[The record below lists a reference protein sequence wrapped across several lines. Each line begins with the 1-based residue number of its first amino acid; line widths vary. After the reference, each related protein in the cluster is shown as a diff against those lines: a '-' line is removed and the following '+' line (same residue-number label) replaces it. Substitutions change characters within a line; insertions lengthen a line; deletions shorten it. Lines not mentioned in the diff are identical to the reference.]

1 MVRLGSG
8 LIVLIGL
15 VFTHPA
21 QAHVRSESFSRW
33 QYEDQTL
40 SVRFTVNARE
50 ATRIPNLTNA
60 TTPGRVLAQY
70 LSSKIA
76 APSPDANC
84 RPVQRFLPVATRA
97 GFLQAEA
104 VWRCSEIPVALEI
117 HAFFDLAAEH
127 SHLASFESAGQLR
140 QRFLSGEDRVWLL
153 RADLPGANINETGG
167 YTFKAFLGQGFRHI
181 LSGLD
186 HIVFLLALL
195 LICRRRRDIV
205 WAVTGFTLGH
215 SITLALATLGMVQ
228 PNVPAVEATIGL
240 TIALIAVERTAR
252 SLDNAL
258 PLAVVCAALLLL
270 MALLTSMLDVRLST
284 SMFAGLALFS
294 FCYLLLSREL
304 GSKGGFRILITALF
318 GLIHGL
324 GFAGAFLASDLSKDL
339 LFLPLAG
346 FNIGVELGQLALVAV
361 ILLIGALVQS
371 KARFQAQFTE
381 LISALVCGL
390 GVFWFVQRSFVY

>member
-1 MVRLGSG
+1 MVRLDAG
-8 LIVLIGL
+8 LLLLISL
-15 VFTHPA
+15 MLSHPV
-21 QAHVRSESFSRW
+21 QSHVRSESFSRW

-50 ATRIPNLTNA
+50 ATRIPTLANA
-60 TTPGRVLAQY
+60 AAPGRVLAEY
-70 LSSKIA
+70 LGSKITV
-76 APSPDANC
+76 PTLDSNC
-84 RPVQRFLPVATRA
+84 RLAQGFFPVVTRA

-104 VWRCSEIPVALEI
+104 LWLCTDSPVELEI
-117 HAFFDLAAEH
+117 HAFFDLSAEH
-127 SHLASFESAGQLR
+127 SHFASFESAGQLR
-140 QRFLSGEDRVWLL
+140 QHFLSSQDQVWLL
-153 RADLPGANINETGG
+153 ETGKPRANVNETGG
-167 YTFKAFLGQGFRHI
+167 QMFKAYLGRGFRHI

-215 SITLALATLGMVQ
+215 SITLALAALGMVQ

-240 TIALIAVERTAR
+240 TIALVAVERTAR

-258 PLAVVCAALLLL
+258 PLAGACAVLLLL
-270 MALLTSMLDVRLST
+270 MVPLMSMRDAPFGASLLT
-284 SMFAGLALFS
+284 GLALFS
-294 FCYLLLSREL
+294 FCYLLLAREL
-304 GSKGGFRILITALF
+304 GSKGGFRILITVLF

-324 GFAGAFLASDLSKDL
+324 GFAGAFLAADVSKDM

-346 FNIGVELGQLALVAV
+346 FNIGVELGQLALIVVMLSIGV
-361 ILLIGALVQS
+361 IM
-371 KARFQAQFTE
+371 KRQASYQAHASE
-381 LISALVCGL
+381 LISVLVCGL

>member
-8 LIVLIGL
+8 LILLIGL

-70 LSSKIA
+70 LGSKIA

-84 RPVQRFLPVATRA
+84 RPVQGFLPVATRA

-153 RADLPGANINETGG
+153 GSDLPGADANETGG

-270 MALLTSMLDVRLST
+270 MALLTSMLNVRRST

-294 FCYLLLSREL
+294 LCYLLLSREL

-361 ILLIGALVQS
+361 ILLIGTLVQS

-381 LISALVCGL
+381 LISALVCGF